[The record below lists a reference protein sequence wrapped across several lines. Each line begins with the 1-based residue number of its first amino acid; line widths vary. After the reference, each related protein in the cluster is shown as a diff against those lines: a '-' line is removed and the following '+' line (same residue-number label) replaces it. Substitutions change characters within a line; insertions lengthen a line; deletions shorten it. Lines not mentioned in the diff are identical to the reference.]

1 MTTETENQNESSA
14 ASAPET
20 KPFQAEVS
28 RLLDLMINALYSN
41 KEIFLREL
49 ISNASDACD
58 KLRYASITQSELLG
72 DDPALKVTIAVNA
85 KKRTITVTDN
95 GIGMNHDDL
104 VENLGTIAR
113 SGTAAFLEQMTGDET
128 KDMGLIGQ
136 FGVGFYSSFMVAD
149 KVTVTSSRAGEDTAW
164 RWYSE
169 GAGEYSIEA
178 MGEEISEAQR
188 GTTVELHLRRGMNEY
203 LEAERL
209 RSIVKT
215 YSDHIALPI
224 AFIADDGEAETVN
237 EASALWTRP
246 RKDITDEQYTEFYHH
261 VAHAFDE
268 PWLTLHNKAEGR
280 IEYTNLLYVPVS
292 APFDLYHPDR
302 KHGVKLYV
310 KRVFITDDCEGLVPR
325 WLRFLRGVVD
335 SEDLPLNISREMLQ
349 HNPVLA
355 RIKTALVKRVLG
367 ELEKKAKK
375 APDEYSTFWE
385 NFGQVMKEGVYEDS
399 DYRERLLGL
408 MRAHSTDGDGL
419 TGLAEYVARMK
430 DGQDEIFYITGED
443 VAQLRNSP
451 QIEGFTARGVEVL
464 LLSDPVDEFWLGSV
478 PAFDEKSFK
487 SVTRGG
493 IDLSKIKDGA
503 NEDGEDKEK
512 PDEIKEEGVSELIV
526 AFKDALGDAV
536 KDVQISNRLTDSAVC
551 LVAEEGAL
559 DIHLERLLKQHQ
571 QLDAGS
577 QKILEINPKNALIAA
592 LAGRA
597 KQSPSDPEIAEAA
610 HLLLDQAR
618 IIEGEPVADATAFA
632 RRMTDAMAGALKG

>member
-1 MTTETENQNESSA
+1 
-14 ASAPET
+14 
-20 KPFQAEVS
+20 
-28 RLLDLMINALYSN
+28 

-58 KLRYASITQSELLG
+58 KLRYAAITHPDLLG
-72 DDPALKVTIAVNA
+72 DDPKLKVTISVNA
-85 KKRTITVTDN
+85 KKRTITVADN
-95 GIGMNHDDL
+95 GIGMNYDDL
-104 VENLGTIAR
+104 VDNLGTIAR
-113 SGTAAFLEQMTGDET
+113 SGTTAFVEQMTGDET

-149 KVTVTSSRAGEDTAW
+149 KVTVTSTRAGEDTAW

-169 GAGEYSIEA
+169 GAGEYTIEA
-178 MGEEISEAQR
+178 TGEAHR

-203 LEAERL
+203 LEAARL

-215 YSDHIALPI
+215 YADHIALPI
-224 AFIADDGEAETVN
+224 EFIADDGEAETVN

-246 RKDITDEQYTEFYHH
+246 RKDITAKQYTEFYHH

-280 IEYTNLLYVPVS
+280 IEYTNLLYLPTT
-292 APFDLYHPDR
+292 APFDLFHPDR

-325 WLRFLRGVVD
+325 WLRFVRGVVD

-375 APDEYSTFWE
+375 APDEYVAFWG

-399 DYRERLLGL
+399 DYRDRLLGL
-408 MRAHSTDGDGL
+408 LRAHSTDGEGL
-419 TGLAEYVARMK
+419 TSLADYVERMK
-430 DGQDEIFYITGED
+430 DGQEEIFYITGDD
-443 VAQLRNSP
+443 VAQLRTSP
-451 QIEGFTARGVEVL
+451 QIEGFAARGIEVL
-464 LLSDPVDEFWLGSV
+464 LLADPVDEFWLGSV
-478 PAFDEKSFK
+478 SAFDDKPFK

-493 IDLSKIKDGA
+493 IDLSKIAGD
-503 NEDGEDKEK
+503 EDKDDEEK
-512 PDEIKEEGVSELIV
+512 KDDEVQGEGVSELIV
-526 AFKDALGDAV
+526 AFKEALGDAV
-536 KDVQISNRLTDSAVC
+536 KDVQISDRLTDSAVC

-559 DIHLERLLKQHQ
+559 DMHLERLLKQHQ
-571 QLDAGS
+571 QLGAES
-577 QKILEINPKNALIAA
+577 RKILEINPKNALIAA
-592 LAGRA
+592 LAVRA
-597 KQSPSDPEIAEAA
+597 ADSPSAPEIAEAA
-610 HLLLDQAR
+610 RLLLDQAR
-618 IIEGEPVADATAFA
+618 IIEGEPVPDPAAFA
-632 RRMTDAMAGALKG
+632 RRMTEAMASALKG

>member
-1 MTTETENQNESSA
+1 MTTDTENQSTD

-28 RLLDLMINALYSN
+28 RLLDLMINALYTN

-58 KLRYASITQSELLG
+58 KLRYASITQPDLLG
-72 DDPALKVTIAVNA
+72 DDPTLKVTISVNA
-85 KKRTITVTDN
+85 KKRTITVADN

-104 VENLGTIAR
+104 VDNLGTIAR
-113 SGTAAFLEQMTGDET
+113 SGTTAFLEQMTGDET

-149 KVTVTSSRAGEDTAW
+149 KVTVTSTRAGEDTAW
-164 RWYSE
+164 RWTSD
-169 GAGEYSIEA
+169 GGGEYTIEA
-178 MGEEISEAQR
+178 TGEAHR
-188 GTTVELHLRRGMNEY
+188 GTTVELHLRRGLNEY
-203 LEAERL
+203 LEAARL

-224 AFIADDGEAETVN
+224 EFIADDGEAETVN

-280 IEYTNLLYVPVS
+280 IEYTNLLYLPAS
-292 APFDLYHPDR
+292 APFDLFHPDR
-302 KHGVKLYV
+302 KHGLKLYV

-325 WLRFLRGVVD
+325 WLRFVRGVVD

-375 APDEYSTFWE
+375 APEEYATFWG
-385 NFGQVMKEGVYEDS
+385 NFGQVLKEGVYEDS
-399 DYRERLLGL
+399 DYRDRLLGL
-408 MRAHSTDGDGL
+408 LRAHSTDGDSL
-419 TGLAEYVARMK
+419 TSLAEYVARMK
-430 DGQDEIFYITGED
+430 DGQEEIFYITGDE
-443 VAQLRNSP
+443 VAQLRTSP
-451 QIEGFTARGVEVL
+451 QIEGFAARGIEVL
-464 LLSDPVDEFWLGSV
+464 LLADPVDEFWLGSV
-478 PAFDEKSFK
+478 PAFNDKPFK

-493 IDLSKIKDGA
+493 IDLSKIAGD
-503 NEDGEDKEK
+503 EDTDDETK
-512 PDEIKEEGVSELIV
+512 PDEVQGEGVSELIV
-526 AFKDALGDAV
+526 AFKEALGEAV
-536 KDVQISNRLTDSAVC
+536 KDVQISDRLTDSAVC

-559 DIHLERLLKQHQ
+559 DMHLERLLKQHQ
-571 QLDAGS
+571 QLGAES
-577 QKILEINPKNALIAA
+577 RKILEINPKNALIAA
-592 LAGRA
+592 LAVRA
-597 KQSPSDPEIAEAA
+597 ANSPSAPEIAEAA
-610 HLLLDQAR
+610 RLLLDQAR
-618 IIEGEPVADATAFA
+618 IIEGESVPDPAAFA
-632 RRMTDAMAGALKG
+632 RRMTDAMAGALKS